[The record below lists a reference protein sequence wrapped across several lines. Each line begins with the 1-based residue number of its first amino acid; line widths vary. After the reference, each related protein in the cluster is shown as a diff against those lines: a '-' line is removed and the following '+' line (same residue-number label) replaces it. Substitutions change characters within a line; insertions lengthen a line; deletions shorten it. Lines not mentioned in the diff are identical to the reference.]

1 MIITILL
8 THFTKKIWRV
18 LQSKYDTKELAKKK
32 KKMLLFDI
40 SVIKIQMLDGIC
52 IMDSGNAL
60 FNLGWSQDHPD
71 LKKKNSY
78 IIIKIFLFIYL

>member
-40 SVIKIQMLDGIC
+40 PVIKIQMLDGIC
-52 IMDSGNAL
+52 IMDSGNAP
-60 FNLGWSQDHPD
+60 FNLGWSQDLPD
-71 LKKKNSY
+71 LKKK
-78 IIIKIFLFIYL
+78 IHI

>member
-32 KKMLLFDI
+32 KKNVAI
-40 SVIKIQMLDGIC
+40 
-52 IMDSGNAL
+52 
-60 FNLGWSQDHPD
+60 
-71 LKKKNSY
+71 
-78 IIIKIFLFIYL
+78 

>member
-32 KKMLLFDI
+32 KMLLFDI
-40 SVIKIQMLDGIC
+40 LVIKIQMLDGIC
-52 IMDSGNAL
+52 IMDSGNAP

-71 LKKKNSY
+71 LKKK
-78 IIIKIFLFIYL
+78 IHI